1 MARSVS
7 CKEGIF
13 ALLAVA
19 LLLSPG
25 REAAAQAACNCSV
38 KLGSCFARI
47 SFRHEVAHISVNTS
61 QCAQVAYSVNG
72 NPTAATI
79 TDGSG
84 DQDWLGVPDGVP
96 VSFES
101 CSICASGTEAAR
113 DAGGIK
119 LNVSPTGRRDPTKA
133 NEIRKDALK
142 LLGRPG
148 S

>member
-7 CKEGIF
+7 KEAMF
-13 ALLAVA
+13 VLLAAA

-25 REAAAQAACNCSV
+25 REAAAQAACNCAV
-38 KLGSCFARI
+38 KLGSCSAKIRMG
-47 SFRHEVAHISVNTS
+47 HEVAHISVNTS

-72 NPTAATI
+72 NPTATTI

-84 DQDWLGVPDGVP
+84 DQDWYGVPDGAP
-96 VSFES
+96 VAFES

-119 LNVSPTGRRDPTKA
+119 LNVSPTGRRDPKA